1 MIKILIVDDNQ
12 SKIKNIKL
20 ILNEIP
26 EVSLIDT
33 STNIIQA
40 KRCLKEATYDLLI
53 LDLGLPLR
61 DGDDPLP
68 KNGIDLLNE
77 LNRSS
82 NYNIPAQII
91 GISEFDDYINQFKE
105 FYEDELWALIKYDI
119 DNNLWETKIKK
130 KIEYLVKFKNNI
142 KYNSNEYDYDV
153 AIITALRHPELESI
167 LKLDNNWSSFRLNN
181 DSTEYFK
188 VCLRSNEK
196 NINVVAASAP
206 QMGMVAATNLTSK
219 MINNFRPK
227 YVAMSGIAGGI
238 KGVGNFGD
246 ILVADSVFDSG
257 SGKISTDKDNQ
268 KIFLPDYRQIDIDSD
283 LKEMILSIKGNRE
296 FLDDIKSKWPI
307 KSINHQ
313 LDLHIGPFAS
323 GAGVIAN
330 SEALSDI
337 KNHARKLIGIDM
349 EAYGVYYAS
358 KNCSKPRPKGV
369 ISLKSISDFG
379 DINKSDDYHEYAS
392 YTSAELLKRIILEK
406 LNYD

>member
-105 FYEDELWALIKYDI
+105 FYEDELWALIKYVI

-142 KYNSNEYDYDV
+142 KYSQNKV
-153 AIITALRHPELESI
+153 AYL
-167 LKLDNNWSSFRLNN
+167 
-181 DSTEYFK
+181 
-188 VCLRSNEK
+188 
-196 NINVVAASAP
+196 
-206 QMGMVAATNLTSK
+206 
-219 MINNFRPK
+219 
-227 YVAMSGIAGGI
+227 
-238 KGVGNFGD
+238 
-246 ILVADSVFDSG
+246 
-257 SGKISTDKDNQ
+257 
-268 KIFLPDYRQIDIDSD
+268 
-283 LKEMILSIKGNRE
+283 
-296 FLDDIKSKWPI
+296 
-307 KSINHQ
+307 
-313 LDLHIGPFAS
+313 
-323 GAGVIAN
+323 
-330 SEALSDI
+330 
-337 KNHARKLIGIDM
+337 
-349 EAYGVYYAS
+349 
-358 KNCSKPRPKGV
+358 
-369 ISLKSISDFG
+369 
-379 DINKSDDYHEYAS
+379 
-392 YTSAELLKRIILEK
+392 
-406 LNYD
+406 